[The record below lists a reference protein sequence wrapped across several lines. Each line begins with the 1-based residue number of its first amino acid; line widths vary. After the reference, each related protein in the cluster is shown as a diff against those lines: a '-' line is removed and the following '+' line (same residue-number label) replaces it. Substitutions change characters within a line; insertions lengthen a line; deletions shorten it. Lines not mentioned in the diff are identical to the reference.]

1 MCVCVCLYVESVSRS
16 EYYVRSRIKIGSV
29 VCLYT
34 PVSPSVPE
42 MEDIY
47 ATGGILFFFE
57 DVSLVE
63 FIYLVFTRTPGG
75 VTVGDSGLCC
85 CVLCLSS
92 AIIPLCSLIL
102 LLYFQVPQDVRC
114 TKSLREAERVE
125 FGLMT
130 LVWSSTTPTIRS
142 GLNTVMQNKSA
153 REASIWT

>member
-1 MCVCVCLYVESVSRS
+1 MTLGASF
-16 EYYVRSRIKIGSV
+16 
-29 VCLYT
+29 
-34 PVSPSVPE
+34 VP
-42 MEDIY
+42 
-47 ATGGILFFFE
+47 
-57 DVSLVE
+57 LVE
-63 FIYLVFTRTPGG
+63 FTRLVFTRTPGG